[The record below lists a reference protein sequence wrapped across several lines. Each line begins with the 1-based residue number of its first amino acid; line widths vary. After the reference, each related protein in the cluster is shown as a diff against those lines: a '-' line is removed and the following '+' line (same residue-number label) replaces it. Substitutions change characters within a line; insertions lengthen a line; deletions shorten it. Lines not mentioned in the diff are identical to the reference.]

1 VDDRDTERLDAA
13 IAAISE
19 PERLRRAQDLVARA
33 APELQRVL
41 TSALADGGWFD
52 TAHSAAVREAVEE
65 RDADQRL
72 RAIQALIT
80 EETRLSMLVGVA
92 VGFELAGELGY
103 ARDLG
108 LDGPD
113 PQPDR
118 RDPVL
123 DRPDPQIDQED

>member
-1 VDDRDTERLDAA
+1 VTDRDTQRLDAA

-33 APELQRVL
+33 APGLQRVL

-52 TAHSAAVREAVEE
+52 TAHAAAI
-65 RDADQRL
+65 RDAVDEQDRDQRL
-72 RAIQALIT
+72 RAIEALMV

-103 ARDLG
+103 TR
-108 LDGPD
+108 D
-113 PQPDR
+113 PQS
-118 RDPVL
+118 
-123 DRPDPQIDQED
+123 DQED

>member
-1 VDDRDTERLDAA
+1 VTDRDTQRLDAA

-33 APELQRVL
+33 APGLQRVL

-52 TAHSAAVREAVEE
+52 TAHAAAI
-65 RDADQRL
+65 RDAVDEHDPDQRL
-72 RAIQALIT
+72 RAIEALMI

-103 ARDLG
+103 VG
-108 LDGPD
+108 D
-113 PQPDR
+113 PQS
-118 RDPVL
+118 
-123 DRPDPQIDQED
+123 DQED

>member
-1 VDDRDTERLDAA
+1 VADRDTERLDAA

-33 APELQRVL
+33 APGLQRVL

-52 TAHSAAVREAVEE
+52 TAHSAAIRDAVDE
-65 RDADQRL
+65 RDPDRRL

-103 ARDLG
+103 TRDSEF
-108 LDGPD
+108 DRAD
-113 PQPDR
+113 PH
-118 RDPVL
+118 
-123 DRPDPQIDQED
+123 IDQED